1 MKKLLFPVLMMFS
14 ILAHAQASKVVS
26 WRYEVKK
33 TANNEY
39 NLFFKADIKADTHV
53 YSQFIGDGG
62 PIPTSFTFNKND
74 SYALVDSVAELSK
87 PIKVHD
93 KNFDMDLVYF
103 EDSAIF
109 VQHVKILKPLDAIT
123 GTFQFMACQK
133 NICFPPSNLDFT
145 FAIPKK

>member
-1 MKKLLFPVLMMFS
+1 LKSLFIPLFLLLS
-14 ILAHAQASKVVS
+14 IFARAQASKVVS
-26 WRYEVKK
+26 WKYQIIK
-33 TANNEY
+33 TTDKEY
-39 NLFFKADIKADTHV
+39 NLVFKADIKADTHV

-74 SYALVDSVAELSK
+74 SYALVDSVTELSK

-133 NICFPPSNLDFT
+133 NVCFPPTTLDFN
-145 FAIPKK
+145 FMIPKK